1 MNTILLIAERS
12 GAAGHRLLDSVKS
25 AVEVNQEGVF
35 GSAMELYEG
44 FKRLRGRVDV
54 AILMADSRRQ
64 LLEILSLNDLLENV
78 RIILVLPDHV
88 RDTVSKGLQL
98 RPRFVEYMDS
108 NFGDVAAVLNK
119 MKTSTD
125 WR

>member
-25 AVEVNQEGVF
+25 AVDVNQEGVF
-35 GSAMELYEG
+35 GSAMELHEG

>member
-12 GAAGHRLLDSVKS
+12 GTAGHRLLDSVKS
-25 AVEVNQEGVF
+25 AVQVTREGVF
-35 GSAMELYEG
+35 GSVMELHEG

-54 AILMADSRRQ
+54 AVLLADSQKQ

-98 RPRFVEYMDS
+98 RPRFVEYMDG
-108 NFGDVAAVLNK
+108 NFDDIAAVLNK
-119 MKTSTD
+119 MKTSTV
-125 WR
+125 WS